1 MKAGEV
7 VNTAVATAVRT
18 DGGEVTS
25 NESTET
31 LPVDQPEDTVIS
43 EPVLPPGVP
52 TSPSAPTKPSGG
64 DTPRSPVLPNTG
76 GPAAG
81 ILGLG
86 LLAVIAGAVVLVRDR
101 RRRDE
106 ETA

>member
-1 MKAGEV
+1 
-7 VNTAVATAVRT
+7 
-18 DGGEVTS
+18 
-25 NESTET
+25 
-31 LPVDQPEDTVIS
+31 
-43 EPVLPPGVP
+43 VLP
-52 TSPSAPTKPSGG
+52 T
-64 DTPRSPVLPNTG
+64 TG

-86 LLAVIAGAVVLVRDR
+86 LLAVIAGAVVLLRDR